1 MRALFVL
8 ATLDTHMLGHSCAPI
23 DPWNSDGGACNPR
36 DIWVGEESPLRF
48 MASLLSDWPDDI
60 PTVDLDDEGRH
71 LRFIQIVAGYPAIG
85 KGMYPLDWPTHPTSI
100 KALRLSLFL
109 DSLPVPSNYS
119 ATPFHSVR
127 SAILYLDSKEYD
139 YGGSPSQNVKGLHS
153 NCLTLL
159 FRSIRLNDLSK
170 ENDEFSELT
179 ADEAVFL
186 NNLHSSD
193 NDRAGRWITGWDEDI
208 NIKRG
213 RKEPFDSNNMHT
225 FKFSKIQKWMEKWT
239 EPPDENEDGLEE
251 WYPLMDDVRQNLLS
265 GASVLLESLFAQL
278 RRHILTDYRPGS
290 IITDGGGRITFYAK
304 KGKVDVEEELKRF
317 VEGSFIISR
326 DKYHPYN
333 HIITQSLE
341 KFGSNDKICTKCPKE
356 PPKKTKRLPQQDVN
370 LEDREP
376 LKECPH
382 GTQFPQ
388 WEWRKIN
395 DIWTPRGDAYQRFLN
410 NDDFP
415 KRFFPPISYKHY
427 DETKPPL
434 DDYPLYEGCPMC
446 NPSHSIEKKESTPF
460 KIPGVCFPHAL
471 TFEIGKSYKRRD
483 FSIRKKGKYNPEGA
497 QVHSCAV
504 IDLNALG
511 HLFTSPLS
519 DAVMGE
525 LHQFEINEVG
535 VNKEKL
541 MRVLRNEENIYWLN
555 ENMDFEKESDEVFR
569 KSLNKY
575 SSRIRDRLVIFKS
588 RKSFQFN
595 AKWWISISKTLEAEP
610 QTYLGEIGAWVAA
623 GDDLLLVRRG
633 EKSESNE
640 TLKKILKQF
649 DVQLQEQ
656 FPKSIPTVSFCAGLE
671 YRKEGG
677 AELTIFQTIQKS
689 KNYENICKDNWK
701 TRARDSGRSELYTTY
716 FGSEE
721 KKKPFDESFLWEEGG
736 SPIEV
741 LDTGNERPPVESSM
755 ICEAPRGNENE

>member
-1 MRALFVL
+1 
-8 ATLDTHMLGHSCAPI
+8 MLGHLRGSI
-23 DPWNSDGGACNPR
+23 DPWHSKGEPCDPEG
-36 DIWVGEESPLRF
+36 IWVEKEGPLLF
-48 MASLLSDWPDDI
+48 MASLLSDWPDDV

-127 SAILYLDSKEYD
+127 SAILYLDSKVHG
-139 YGGSPSQNVKGLHS
+139 YGSLSSPEGINHLHS

-159 FRSIRLNDLSK
+159 FRSIRAASK

-193 NDRAGRWITGWDEDI
+193 NDRDGRWITGWDEAI
-208 NIKRG
+208 NIKRD

-225 FKFSKIQKWMEKWT
+225 FKLSKIQKWMEKWT
-239 EPPDENEDGLEE
+239 SPPNENELEE
-251 WYPLMDDVRQNLLS
+251 WHPLRDGVRQNLLS

-278 RRHILTDYRPGS
+278 RRHILTNYRPGS

-304 KGKVDVEEELKRF
+304 KDKADVEGKLKDF
-317 VEGSFIISR
+317 VEGSFIIDR

-341 KFGSNDKICTKCPKE
+341 KFGSGEICTKCPE
-356 PPKKTKRLPQQDVN
+356 EVPLKTNEQQQQDVD
-370 LEDREP
+370 LEDGES
-376 LKECPH
+376 LKECSH

-395 DIWTPRGDAYQRFLN
+395 RGWVPRSGAYQRFLK
-410 NDDFP
+410 NDVFP

-434 DDYPLYEGCPMC
+434 VDYPLYEGCPMC
-446 NPSHSIEKKESTPF
+446 KPSHPIEKRESNPF

-483 FSIRKKGKYNPEGA
+483 FSIRTKGKYNPEGA
-497 QVHSCAV
+497 QVHSCAA
-504 IDLNALG
+504 IDINALG

-519 DAVMGE
+519 DAVIDE
-525 LHQFEINEVG
+525 LHKFEINERVG
-535 VNKEKL
+535 INKEKL
-541 MRVLRNEENIYWLN
+541 MRVLRNKESIYWLN
-555 ENMDFEKESDEVFR
+555 ENIDFEKESDEEFR
-569 KSLNKY
+569 KALNKY
-575 SSRIRDRLVIFKS
+575 SSLIRDRLVIFKS

-640 TLKKILKQF
+640 TLKEILKQL

-656 FPKSIPTVSFCAGLE
+656 FPKSIPSVSFCAGLE
-671 YRKEGG
+671 YREVG
-677 AELTIFQTIQKS
+677 ATELTIFQIIQKS

-701 TRARDSGRSELYTTY
+701 TRARDSGRGELYTTY

-721 KKKPFDESFLWEEGG
+721 KKKPFDESFLWKEDG

-741 LDTGNERPPVESSM
+741 LDTGNERSPVESSM
-755 ICEAPRGNENE
+755 ICVAPRGNKNE